1 MTEKQFEKHIALLGK
16 NAGCIEKLRGRVLL
30 VMFLVDDAKGKW
42 DSASE
47 EACVTMIQN
56 ACFHLME
63 ESGLP
68 LNQLSI
74 TYVNRHV
81 SVPYEVTR
89 ADYQR
94 MMRDVLSTCY
104 CEDTESFQD
113 IYKREM
119 SKDEVCVSFVLN
131 RSFTSFAMR
140 RVSLDG
146 VQEVSDR
153 RGSEFSVVS
162 FQKKKPR
169 CSERSLIHE
178 LMHQFGAMDYY
189 AIPLMAKSAKKY
201 LPGSI
206 MNDGMKI
213 DPLTRYAIGWDE
225 HLAPEAISFLEATKS
240 LTTKDL

>member
-1 MTEKQFEKHIALLGK
+1 MTEKRFEKHIALLGK

-30 VMFLVDDAKGKW
+30 VVFLVDDAKDQW

-47 EACVTMIQN
+47 KTYISVIQN
-56 ACFHLME
+56 ACFRLMK

-89 ADYQR
+89 SDHQR
-94 MMRDVLSTCY
+94 MIRDVLSTCY

-119 SKDEVCVSFVLN
+119 DKDEVCVSFVLN
-131 RSFTSFAMR
+131 RDFTSFAMR
-140 RVSLDG
+140 RISLDG
-146 VQEVSDR
+146 VQEFSDR
-153 RGSEFSVVS
+153 RGNEFSLVS
-162 FQKKKPR
+162 FHKKDLR
-169 CSERSLIHE
+169 HSERSLIHE
-178 LMHQFGAMDYY
+178 LMHQFGATDYY
-189 AIPLMAKSAKKY
+189 TNPLMAKTAKKH

-225 HLAPEAISFLEATKS
+225 HLAPEAIAFLEATKS
-240 LTTKDL
+240 LTLKDL